1 MAPDP
6 ISAGNSVLPRIGP
19 KYGRPDEPWIWTKA
33 RRKAA
38 QLLCQGKMDSQ
49 AADGAGVSRMSL
61 ARWKLRDEFNE
72 YRAELMADLNR
83 RIKNEFLANKGGRL
97 ETLISDFNATSL
109 ILQERGVD
117 CEWLG
122 EDGKPRKSGA
132 PGGSTGY
139 LAREYQ
145 SRDTADV
152 MHEGKPAKVTS
163 PKAVY
168 KFDSA
173 IMRERRE
180 LRKQIAIELGEWEEV
195 KIPDLDRLDEVLAVL
210 KFAERNQGND
220 DADGQQ

>member
-1 MAPDP
+1 MSPDLVSSSHQKSIP
-6 ISAGNSVLPRIGP
+6 QL
-19 KYGRPDEPWIWTKA
+19 EPWTWTKK
-33 RRKAA
+33 REDAA
-38 QLLCQGKMDSQ
+38 KLMCQG
-49 AADGAGVSRMSL
+49 VSDVLIARKLNVNPRSI
-61 ARWKLRDEFNE
+61 ARWKDRDEFNE
-72 YRAELMADLNR
+72 RRTELMAELTLKVKR
-83 RIKNEFLANKGGRL
+83 EFLANKSGRIQSL
-97 ETLISDFNATSL
+97 VEDFNALSL
-109 ILQERGVD
+109 ILNERGVD

-152 MHEGKPAKVTS
+152 VHDGKPAKVSS

-195 KIPDLDRLDEVLAVL
+195 KIPDSDRLDEVLAVL
-210 KFAERNQGND
+210 RFAQSNQGTG
-220 DADGQQ
+220 DGNTDGSTE

>member
-1 MAPDP
+1 MSPDLVSP
-6 ISAGNSVLPRIGP
+6 SHQKSIPQL
-19 KYGRPDEPWIWTKA
+19 EPWTWTKK
-33 RRKAA
+33 REDAA
-38 QLLCQGKMDSQ
+38 KLMCQG
-49 AADGAGVSRMSL
+49 VSDVLIARKLNVNPRSI
-61 ARWKLRDEFNE
+61 ARWKDRDEFNE
-72 YRAELMADLNR
+72 RRTELMAELTLKVKR
-83 RIKNEFLANKGGRL
+83 EFLANKSGRIQSL
-97 ETLISDFNATSL
+97 VEDFNALSL
-109 ILQERGVD
+109 ILNERGID
-117 CEWLG
+117 CEWLD
-122 EDGKPRKSGA
+122 EAGKPRKSGA

-195 KIPDLDRLDEVLAVL
+195 KIPDSDRLDEVLAVL
-210 KFAERNQGND
+210 RFAQGNQGND
-220 DADGQQ
+220 DADG

>member
-1 MAPDP
+1 M
-6 ISAGNSVLPRIGP
+6 
-19 KYGRPDEPWIWTKA
+19 
-33 RRKAA
+33 
-38 QLLCQGKMDSQ
+38 CQG
-49 AADGAGVSRMSL
+49 VSDVLIARKLNVNPRSI
-61 ARWKLRDEFNE
+61 ARWKDRDEFNE
-72 YRAELMADLNR
+72 RRTELMAELTLKVKR
-83 RIKNEFLANKGGRL
+83 EFLANKSGRIQSL
-97 ETLISDFNATSL
+97 VEDFNALSL
-109 ILQERGVD
+109 ILNERGID
-117 CEWLG
+117 CEWLD
-122 EDGKPRKSGA
+122 EAGKPRKSGA

-195 KIPDLDRLDEVLAVL
+195 KIPDSDRLDEVLAVL
-210 KFAERNQGND
+210 RFAQGNQGND
-220 DADGQQ
+220 DADG